1 MVIVY
6 ENHILARKIGKILV
20 YTGDLVKCWLLFV
33 SPPHLLRTDYY
44 NIIMII
50 VIIIININILW
61 VFIS

>member
-1 MVIVY
+1 M
-6 ENHILARKIGKILV
+6 KITYSHGKTGKILV